1 MLLVLFGLSL
11 IWFEKVGID
20 VLLLSFGFKQIC
32 ISDFP
37 LTSFHSDS
45 DSPFGITRMHPQ
57 TGCLQLSM
65 GIEVSVFMSVIML
78 QCTCLPVYETRHL
91 QEYVGSLSAQLIRE
105 VTCLYFFNTF

>member
-1 MLLVLFGLSL
+1 M
-11 IWFEKVGID
+11 
-20 VLLLSFGFKQIC
+20 LLLSFGFKQIC

-45 DSPFGITRMHPQ
+45 PFGITCMHPQ

-65 GIEVSVFMSVIML
+65 GIDVYVFMSVIMF

-105 VTCLYFFNTF
+105 VTCLYFF